1 MTGARMDMDRLQ
13 ALEAEGY
20 LRLRAEPG
28 GGLLLANYTPRAQHG
43 RAWDLHPELLL
54 CRGTALGPDGTIAGR
69 PFRKFFAMGER
80 PGEDPASLAA
90 LGPPEATEKLDG
102 SMVARWQDPRT
113 GRWRCTTRGSW
124 DSAQALA
131 AAALLDDPGRDTRAD
146 PGLTYIYEY
155 TGPDNRVVLRYAE
168 SRATLIGA
176 AETATGREL
185 GRAELLAEAAAL
197 GVRAVAAEAR
207 PDWRALATG
216 EALTAGEDRERE
228 GWVLHWPAAGVRVK
242 LKLPSYVRLHRVISG
257 LGTHAVWEALAGG
270 AGEAALLAA
279 APDALLPWLDRTAA
293 ELIAGHDACAARVAA
308 ILGAVRDTGLDP
320 KDRGDRGRIAALIAR
335 EAEPALRPAAFLAL
349 DGRDNGPALWK
360 VVEPP
365 PGADAPIGES
375 AARE

>member
-176 AETATGREL
+176 AETAGPTPTVYPYRPPPTARDMAIRWTATFGDPSP
-185 GRAELLAEAAAL
+185 LA
-197 GVRAVAAEAR
+197 G
-207 PDWRALATG
+207 PRALILTTAGYGQLYGVLAGPGGRGPEVTGVYKGYGAFVLGWDSTDGHYQATG
-216 EALTAGEDRERE
+216 TLSPDGARADATWTGPGD
-228 GWVLHWPAAGVRVK
+228 
-242 LKLPSYVRLHRVISG
+242 SSG
-257 LGTHAVWEALAGG
+257 TLALAR
-270 AGEAALLAA
+270 A
-279 APDALLPWLDRTAA
+279 
-293 ELIAGHDACAARVAA
+293 
-308 ILGAVRDTGLDP
+308 
-320 KDRGDRGRIAALIAR
+320 
-335 EAEPALRPAAFLAL
+335 
-349 DGRDNGPALWK
+349 
-360 VVEPP
+360 
-365 PGADAPIGES
+365 
-375 AARE
+375 